1 METNCEVI
9 DLCDIKSVKSED
21 TSSTI
26 PLDENENP
34 ATGSAALTDEENEA
48 RQQNTKQWIEQS
60 SLDNNIF
67 PTSDERSIAVAA
79 QRHIP
84 FEVADLVNK
93 ECAIKLINYLAI
105 YAVNKNTEVN
115 LLTKIRSITP
125 DFDPQLNYRCIVGFK
140 SIYQRC
146 FVLFYE
152 ALLDLTEIFLQ
163 FEQATQKIIV
173 LWMYNMVEHM
183 CVAQG
188 VDGRFLRH
196 ENFIEQILIDFT
208 KTQRETPD
216 KQNIFYDV
224 YQKSLPTE
232 VVPPPAKKPRKPRT
246 KKVKPHEH
254 AAPKV
259 RIRIMFKQNYNI

>member
-1 METNCEVI
+1 METNCEII

-26 PLDENENP
+26 PLTIPLDENP
-34 ATGSAALTDEENEA
+34 ATGSAAFTAEESEA
-48 RQQNTKQWIEQS
+48 RQQTTKQWVEQS
-60 SLDNNIF
+60 SQ
-67 PTSDERSIAVAA
+67 TTG
-79 QRHIP
+79 IP

-105 YAVNKNTEVN
+105 YAVNKNMEAN
-115 LLTKIRSITP
+115 LHTTIRSITP

-152 ALLDLTEIFLQ
+152 ALLDLTEIFTQ
-163 FEQATQKIIV
+163 FTPVTQKIIV
-173 LWMYNMVEHM
+173 LWMYNMVEHL
-183 CVAQG
+183 CSAQG

-216 KQNIFYDV
+216 NLNIFFDV

-246 KKVKPHEH
+246 KKVKPQTN
-254 AAPKV
+254 ADSK
-259 RIRIMFKQNYNI
+259 

>member
-1 METNCEVI
+1 MCVNACI
-9 DLCDIKSVKSED
+9 CLRAYK
-21 TSSTI
+21 
-26 PLDENENP
+26 
-34 ATGSAALTDEENEA
+34 
-48 RQQNTKQWIEQS
+48 S

-105 YAVNKNTEVN
+105 YA
-115 LLTKIRSITP
+115 
-125 DFDPQLNYRCIVGFK
+125 LNYRCIVGFK

-173 LWMYNMVEHM
+173 LWMYNMVEH
-183 CVAQG
+183 
-188 VDGRFLRH
+188 
-196 ENFIEQILIDFT
+196 
-208 KTQRETPD
+208 
-216 KQNIFYDV
+216 IFH
-224 YQKSLPTE
+224 KNST
-232 VVPPPAKKPRKPRT
+232 R
-246 KKVKPHEH
+246 
-254 AAPKV
+254 
-259 RIRIMFKQNYNI
+259 NS